1 MEKIKQMALER
12 QIEVLTNL
20 GMQFCIIDTD
30 GNKHGTLEVA
40 EPKPIKKRQS
50 NPDRPLGAVVTYLRP
65 YLDHLQPGSTA
76 SIPIGEFGFKT
87 IQSSTCSY
95 LFTAHG
101 PNRVITTQN
110 KDTDCVDVVLV

>member
-1 MEKIKQMALER
+1 MEKIKELALAR

-40 EPKPIKKRQS
+40 EPKPPKKRK
-50 NPDRPLGAVVTYLRP
+50 NFGRPKGAILNYLKP
-65 YLDHLQPGSTA
+65 FIGNLKPGEST
-76 SIPIGEFGFKT
+76 SIPIGDFDLKT
-87 IQSSTCSY
+87 VQSSTCSY
-95 LFTAHG
+95 LFTVHG

-110 KDTDCVDVVLV
+110 RETNCVDVVLV